1 MTDTNV
7 AELSEQ
13 SRLFAA
19 EYVVD
24 FNGKAAAERV
34 GVIQPQREYKA
45 STWLRDPR
53 IQALIREHKHKVML
67 RSNISADWTLEK
79 LRQLAE
85 TDITDILGLI
95 LSYNGDRV
103 QFMADFR
110 ALPADVRASVKSVK
124 WTKYGP
130 EIIQHD
136 KPQAIMAVGKYFG
149 LFNDKLEVTGPGGG
163 AIQTITTSMTPKQ
176 AADAYAAQIKAGKA

>member
-1 MTDTNV
+1 MTDSNV
-7 AELSEQ
+7 AELTDQ

-24 FNGKAAAERV
+24 FNGKAAAARV
-34 GVIQPQREYKA
+34 GVLGPQCEYK
-45 STWLRDPR
+45 STTWLRDPR
-53 IQALIREHKHKVML
+53 IQALIREHKHKVAL

-79 LRQLAE
+79 LRQLADTE
-85 TDITDILGLI
+85 ITDILGLV
-95 LSYNGDRV
+95 LSYDGDKEK
-103 QFMADFR
+103 FMAAFR
-110 ALPADVRASVKSVK
+110 ALPVDVRASVKSVK

-149 LFNDKLEVTGPGGG
+149 LFNDKLEITGANGG
-163 AIQTITTSMTPKQ
+163 AIETITTTMTPKQ

>member
-1 MTDTNV
+1 MTDNNI
-7 AELSEQ
+7 AELNDQ

-34 GVIQPQREYKA
+34 GVPIPSREFKA
-45 STWLRDPR
+45 AGWLRDPR
-53 IQALIREHKHKVML
+53 IQALIREHKHKVAL

-79 LRQLAE
+79 LRQLAD

-149 LFNDKLEVTGPGGG
+149 LFNDKLEITGAGGG
-163 AIQTITTSMTPKQ
+163 AIQTVTTTMTPKE
-176 AADAYAAQIKAGKA
+176 AADAYASQIRAGKS